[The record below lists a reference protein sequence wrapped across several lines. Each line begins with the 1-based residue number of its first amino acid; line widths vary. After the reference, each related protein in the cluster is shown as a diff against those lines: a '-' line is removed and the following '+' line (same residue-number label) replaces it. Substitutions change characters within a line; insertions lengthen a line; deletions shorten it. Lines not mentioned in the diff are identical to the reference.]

1 MNNSMQ
7 EAFDLTY
14 IFCIPTCEKITENPP
29 YALKKTKHSIIIKGG
44 KGLNTNDEKIQ
55 WHPAFDAALQIEFGD
70 EAKYLEFD
78 PEHLISKK
86 PMQIDVLV
94 KNEKHVKLRKNI
106 GRIFR
111 QYNIIEYKSPE
122 DDLDIDDFYK
132 TYAYACLYKSDTE
145 TVDMIPADELTI
157 TFVCY
162 HYPRNMIRKLEQ
174 DRKISVEQEDS
185 GIGPTS
191 SGMPSRYSLSIVPKL
206 SKEHNYWLN
215 NLRNDLKAGS
225 EIKNFIESYSKNK
238 NSKLYQALA
247 DAVMRANW
255 EKLKEG
261 SNMCEAL
268 KELFADDF
276 KESELKGRN
285 AGRIEGRNEGR
296 IEGRIELIIKIYQKG
311 YSAEDTADML
321 EEPVSRIQ
329 QIYDVIKRK
338 ALRIVTQ
345 RPYTNSCVKKKSS
358 WQAVLPQS

>member
-1 MNNSMQ
+1 M
-7 EAFDLTY
+7 
-14 IFCIPTCEKITENPP
+14 
-29 YALKKTKHSIIIKGG
+29 
-44 KGLNTNDEKIQ
+44 NTNDEKIQ

-145 TVDMIPADELTI
+145 TVDLIPADELTI

-162 HYPRNMIRKLEQ
+162 HYPRNMLRKLEQ
-174 DRKISVEQEDS
+174 DRKFSVEQQDS
-185 GIGPTS
+185 GIYYLVGDAIPIQ
-191 SGMPSRYSLSIVPKL
+191 LVIVPKL

-225 EIKNFIESYSKNK
+225 EIKKITESGLKSIDNTTITHSSVGDFTYNPKTGAVSKMKGGGHGQANIEF
-238 NSKLYQALA
+238 LE
-247 DAVMRANW
+247 ANGLEYNIVKVYDNGVRIGNIPDHKVKAKRTGTNQSW
-255 EKLKEG
+255 
-261 SNMCEAL
+261 
-268 KELFADDF
+268 FP
-276 KESELKGRN
+276 ESWSESDIAN
-285 AGRIEGRNEGR
+285 AGAYIGNLPENVNVADGVTVFGNYNGVRVGVIRTNGR
-296 IEGRIELIIKIYQKG
+296 ISTIFSDAASQ
-311 YSAEDTADML
+311 
-321 EEPVSRIQ
+321 P
-329 QIYDVIKRK
+329 
-338 ALRIVTQ
+338 
-345 RPYTNSCVKKKSS
+345 
-358 WQAVLPQS
+358 

>member
-7 EAFDLTY
+7 GAFDLTDVFAY
-14 IFCIPTCEKITENPP
+14 PPVKKSTENPP
-29 YALKKTKHSIIIKGG
+29 YALKKTTCSIIIKGG

-145 TVDMIPADELTI
+145 TVDLIPADELTI

-162 HYPRNMIRKLEQ
+162 HYPRNMLRKLEQ
-174 DRKISVEQEDS
+174 DRKFSVEQQDS
-185 GIGPTS
+185 GIYYLIGDAIPIQ
-191 SGMPSRYSLSIVPKL
+191 LVIVPKL

-225 EIKNFIESYSKNK
+225 EIKKITESGLKSIDNTTITHSSVGDFTYNPKTGAVSKMKGGGHGQANIEF
-238 NSKLYQALA
+238 LE
-247 DAVMRANW
+247 ANGL
-255 EKLKEG
+255 EYNIVKVYDNG
-261 SNMCEAL
+261 VRIGVIRTN
-268 KELFADDF
+268 
-276 KESELKGRN
+276 
-285 AGRIEGRNEGR
+285 GRIST
-296 IEGRIELIIKIYQKG
+296 IFPDAASQ
-311 YSAEDTADML
+311 
-321 EEPVSRIQ
+321 P
-329 QIYDVIKRK
+329 
-338 ALRIVTQ
+338 
-345 RPYTNSCVKKKSS
+345 
-358 WQAVLPQS
+358 

>member
-1 MNNSMQ
+1 M
-7 EAFDLTY
+7 
-14 IFCIPTCEKITENPP
+14 
-29 YALKKTKHSIIIKGG
+29 
-44 KGLNTNDEKIQ
+44 NTNDEKIQ

-94 KNEKHVKLRKNI
+94 KNEKHVKLKKNI

-145 TVDMIPADELTI
+145 TVDLIPADELTI

-162 HYPRNMIRKLEQ
+162 HYTRNMIRKLEQ
-174 DRKISVEQEDS
+174 DRKFSVEQQDS
-185 GIGPTS
+185 GIYYLIGDAIPIQ
-191 SGMPSRYSLSIVPKL
+191 LVIVPKL

-268 KELFADDF
+268 KELFADDLR
-276 KESELKGRN
+276 ESREQGIIEGRN
-285 AGRIEGRNEGR
+285 AGRIEGRNAGR
-296 IEGRIELIIKIYQKG
+296 IEGIIEGRNAGRIEGIIEGRNAGKIELVIKKHQKG
-311 YSAEDTADML
+311 YTAEATADML
-321 EEPVSRIQ
+321 EEPVSRIR
-329 QIYDVIKRK
+329 QIYDVIEKNAPDYDAETIYK
-338 ALRIVTQ
+338 QLRD
-345 RPYTNSCVKKKSS
+345 KEE
-358 WQAVLPQS
+358 

>member
-1 MNNSMQ
+1 M
-7 EAFDLTY
+7 
-14 IFCIPTCEKITENPP
+14 
-29 YALKKTKHSIIIKGG
+29 
-44 KGLNTNDEKIQ
+44 NTNDEKIQ

-162 HYPRNMIRKLEQ
+162 HYPRNMLRKLEQ
-174 DRKISVEQEDS
+174 DRKFSVEQQDS
-185 GIGPTS
+185 GIYYLIGDAIPIQ
-191 SGMPSRYSLSIVPKL
+191 LVIVPKL

-268 KELFADDF
+268 KELFADDLKELFADDF

-285 AGRIEGRNEGR
+285 AGRIEGRNAGKMEGK
-296 IEGRIELIIKIYQKG
+296 IELVIKKHQKG
-311 YSAEDTADML
+311 YTAEATADML
-321 EEPVSRIQ
+321 EEPVSRIR
-329 QIYDVIKRK
+329 QIYDVIEKNEPDYDAETIYK
-338 ALRIVTQ
+338 QLHE
-345 RPYTNSCVKKKSS
+345 KEE
-358 WQAVLPQS
+358 